1 MSEFKT
7 SKQFFSISNEDAT
20 NSTNIN
26 SMQLNFNNSALT
38 DIQSANNVTSSC
50 VFTPV
55 NMTLDW
61 DYTNISEELKNNKL
75 SIKVGANADQV
86 VIVTDGSYNAQSLTA
101 WLNVNMNTGGL
112 YPVTNG
118 ANALTWLTEY
128 DPLAN
133 RIAIAYTTA
142 GAPANVATAI
152 DTYPVIATVQYDMT
166 RMLGKNKS
174 EPKIEQTAAKT
185 VVGAT
190 GRFTSPVYNPNG
202 CDFKVFDVLRIH
214 SNIAKRFYE
223 LKGETGRKVLSN
235 HSVLFELIVPNITM
249 GSSLV
254 FENVNSDI
262 YSQDVI
268 NNFDNLT
275 IEIKDKAGRLI
286 PFKSYCNFS
295 MTFIMTRTIAQQT
308 VNDRIKN
315 IQNFN
320 MLSSI

>member
-7 SKQFFSISNEDAT
+7 TKQFFSISNEDAT

-26 SMQLNFNNSALT
+26 HMQFNFNNSALT
-38 DIQSANNVTSSC
+38 DIQSATNVSSSC

-61 DYTNISEELKNNKL
+61 DYTNISEELKNNRL
-75 SIKVGANADQV
+75 SVKVAANADQYV
-86 VIVTDGSYNAQSLTA
+86 VVPDGSYNAQSLTA
-101 WLNVNMNTGGL
+101 WLNKNMNTDGL
-112 YPVTNG
+112 YPIKNG

-133 RIAIAYTTA
+133 RIAIAYTTV
-142 GAPANVATAI
+142 GNPGDLATAI
-152 DTYPVIATVQYDMT
+152 DTYPEIGGIQYDMT

-174 EPKIEQTAAKT
+174 DAKIDQTKPQS
-185 VVGAT
+185 VSGIT
-190 GRFTSPVYNPNG
+190 GRFVAPVFNPNG

-320 MLSSI
+320 LLSSV